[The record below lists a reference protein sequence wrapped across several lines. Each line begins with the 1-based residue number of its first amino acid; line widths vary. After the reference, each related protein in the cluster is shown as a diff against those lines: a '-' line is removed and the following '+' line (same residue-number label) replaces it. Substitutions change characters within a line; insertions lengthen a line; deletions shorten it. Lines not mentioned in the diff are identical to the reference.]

1 MKILHT
7 SDLHIG
13 KRVNEFSMIDDQKY
27 ILQRIEQIVAEEEP
41 DVVVIAGDVY
51 NSATPSA
58 EAVVLLS
65 DFITQL
71 HARCPHVVILSG
83 NHDSAERLAFG
94 SAIMRRNGVY
104 FSQPFSPAPQKLTI
118 PDAYG
123 EVNIYLLPFVR
134 PIDVRSAFKDALED
148 RGEPMER
155 YDEAVAKAVEAMK
168 PDYSARNILV
178 AHQYIQG
185 GERCEGEDVVGG
197 LDEVDV
203 EIVRQFDYVA
213 LGHLHRPQ
221 HVQYKHVRY
230 SGSPLKY
237 SFSEVQNTK
246 SVSIIE
252 LSEKGRTTIREREL
266 VPLHDWAD
274 LRGTYDELMSEAF
287 YGGKGYE
294 NMYVRLTLTDEDEV
308 VDAMNKL
315 RNVYPLAM
323 VLQYDNTRTR
333 HNQQCV
339 ETEHVENKSPQELV
353 CEFFEKQNGQPMN
366 EAQSEL
372 VTNLIQAIFV

>member
-13 KRVNEFSMIDDQKY
+13 KRVNEFSMIDDQRY
-27 ILQRIEQIVAEEEP
+27 ILERIENIIKEELP
-41 DVVVIAGDVY
+41 DVVLIAGDVY
-51 NSATPSA
+51 NSSTPA
-58 EAVVLLS
+58 ADAVSLLD
-65 DFITQL
+65 DFITHL
-71 HARCPHVVILSG
+71 HSLCRYVVILSG

-94 SAIMRRNGVY
+94 AEIMRKNGVY
-104 FSQPFSPAPQKLTI
+104 FSQTFNKTPQEITVS
-118 PDAYG
+118 DEHG
-123 EVNIYLLPFVR
+123 DVHIYLLPFVR
-134 PIDVRSAFKDALED
+134 PIDVRSAYKEALETS
-148 RGEPMER
+148 
-155 YDEAVAKAVEAMK
+155 DEQIESYNDAITKAVETMH
-168 PDYSARNILV
+168 PDYSQRNILV
-178 AHQYIQG
+178 AHQYIRG
-185 GERCEGEDVVGG
+185 GERCDGEDVVGG

-203 EIVRQFDYVA
+203 EIVKNFDYVA

-221 HVQYKHVRY
+221 SVQYKHVRY

-237 SFSEVQNTK
+237 SFSEVENKK

-252 LSEKGRTTIREREL
+252 LNEKGNIDIRERDL

-274 LRGTYDELMSEAF
+274 LRGTYDELMSEDF

-294 NMYVRLTLTDEDEV
+294 NQYVRLTLTDEDEV

-333 HNQQCV
+333 HNQEMV
-339 ETEHVENKSPQELV
+339 EAENVEDKSPQELV
-353 CEFFEKQNGQPMN
+353 SEFFEKQNGQLMN
-366 EAQSEL
+366 EAQNEL
-372 VTNLIQAIFV
+372 IAKLINEIFV

>member
-13 KRVNEFSMIDDQKY
+13 KRVNEFSMIEDQRY
-27 ILQRIEQIVAEEEP
+27 ILERIENIVKEEQP
-41 DVVVIAGDVY
+41 DVVLIAGDVY

-58 EAVVLLS
+58 EAVSLLN
-65 DFITQL
+65 DFITHL
-71 HARCPHVVILSG
+71 HSLCRYVVILSG

-94 SAIMRRNGVY
+94 AEIMRQNGVY
-104 FSQPFSPAPQKLTI
+104 FSQTFSQLPQKITI
-118 PDAYG
+118 PDEHG
-123 EVNIYLLPFVR
+123 DVHIYLLPYVR
-134 PIDVRSAFKDALED
+134 PIDVRSAYKESLET
-148 RGEPMER
+148 GEQIES
-155 YDEAVAKAVEAMK
+155 YDEAIAKAVEAMH
-168 PDYSARNILV
+168 PDYTQRNILV
-178 AHQYIQG
+178 AHQYFNG
-185 GERCEGEDVVGG
+185 GERCDGEDVVGG
-197 LDEVDV
+197 LDEVNA
-203 EIVRQFDYVA
+203 EIVKNFDYVA

-221 HVQYKHVRY
+221 YVQYKHVRY

-237 SFSEVQNTK
+237 SFSEVHNKK
-246 SVSIIE
+246 SVSLIE
-252 LSEKGRTTIREREL
+252 LNEKGDMAIHERDL

-294 NMYVRLTLTDEDEV
+294 NQYVRLTLTDEDEV

-333 HNQQCV
+333 HTQEIV
-339 ETEHVENKSPQELV
+339 EAENVENKSPQELV
-353 CEFFEKQNGQPMN
+353 SEFFEKQNGQPMN

-372 VTNLIQAIFV
+372 VTSLINEIFV

>member
-1 MKILHT
+1 MRILHT

-13 KRVNEFSMIDDQKY
+13 KRVNEFSMIEDQRY
-27 ILQRIEQIVAEEEP
+27 ILERIENIVKEEQP
-41 DVVVIAGDVY
+41 DVVLIAGDVY

-58 EAVVLLS
+58 EAVSLLN
-65 DFITQL
+65 DFITHL
-71 HARCPHVVILSG
+71 HSLCRYVVILSG

-94 SAIMRRNGVY
+94 AEIMRQNGVY
-104 FSQPFSPAPQKLTI
+104 FSQTFSQVPQKITI
-118 PDAYG
+118 PDEYG
-123 EVNIYLLPFVR
+123 DVNIYLLPFVR
-134 PIDVRSAFKDALED
+134 PIDVRSAYKEALEPS
-148 RGEPMER
+148 GEQVDS
-155 YDEAVAKAVEAMK
+155 YDAAIGKAVEAMH
-168 PDYSARNILV
+168 PDYTQRNILV
-178 AHQYIQG
+178 AHQYIKG

-203 EIVRQFDYVA
+203 EIVKNFDYVA

-237 SFSEVQNTK
+237 SFSEVDNKK

-252 LSEKGRTTIREREL
+252 LNTKGNMVIRERDL
-266 VPLHDWAD
+266 APLHDWAD

-294 NMYVRLTLTDEDEV
+294 NQYVRLTLTDEDEV

-315 RNVYPLAM
+315 RNIYPLAM

-333 HNQQCV
+333 HNQETV
-339 ETEHVENKSPQELV
+339 EAENVENKTPMELV
-353 CEFFEKQNGQPMN
+353 SEFFEKQNGQPMN
-366 EAQSEL
+366 EAQNEL
-372 VTNLIQAIFV
+372 ITNLINEIFA